1 MEILAEN
8 LHKNCKSCGATLK
21 DSENFCRR
29 CGANIDYQTTD
40 RLVILSESAIEE
52 FQKQSGTSR
61 SLEVTIVLVVAAI
74 IGLIA
79 IPNRRT
85 CYRQQTRD
93 KACYAN
99 MRVILGAIE
108 MYNMDHQDMIT
119 TSLDDPFKK
128 SSVLVK
134 GRYLKSEIHRPE
146 PDCNYRIVGDMT
158 GSGYITCD
166 VHGSVEENPPK

>member
-1 MEILAEN
+1 MAEN

-21 DSENFCRR
+21 NSENFCRR
-29 CGANIDYQTTD
+29 CGANVDYQTTD
-40 RLVILSESAIEE
+40 QPIVLSESAGQDLKKGVGS
-52 FQKQSGTSR
+52 FR
-61 SLEVTIVLVVAAI
+61 ALEVAIVLIIVTI

-79 IPNRRT
+79 VPNFRR

-119 TSLDDPFKK
+119 TSLDDPTKAG
-128 SSVLVK
+128 SVLVK
-134 GRYLKSEIHRPE
+134 GKYLKHPLDPPEIG
-146 PDCNYRIVGDMT
+146 CNYRIVGDMT

-166 VHGSVEENPPK
+166 VHGSVEENPLK